1 MCYNLSWFLQTRS
14 TRAPAITK
22 QGDIK
27 MMNFSLRDYVRQAM
41 IASIYVVLVFAF
53 APISYESLQFRVA
66 EILVIIVLF
75 DKKAIVGLTIG
86 CFVANLFSPMLV
98 FDLTFGTAATFIT
111 LLLMIKTRNV
121 YVALLYPSIIN
132 AVIVGYALSIAFET
146 PYLINMASV
155 FIGEFVVTFIV
166 GLPLYILLNQHEGFK
181 SLFE

>member
-1 MCYNLSWFLQTRS
+1 MVALSPIYLAPCWF
-14 TRAPAITK
+14 
-22 QGDIK
+22 
-27 MMNFSLRDYVRQAM
+27 
-41 IASIYVVLVFAF
+41 
-53 APISYESLQFRVA
+53 
-66 EILVIIVLF
+66 
-75 DKKAIVGLTIG
+75 
-86 CFVANLFSPMLV
+86 